1 MSGKHSSQIYRYS
14 LHVHIKNIYIYI
26 LSHLL
31 YVCIMYYNVSHA
43 CVCVYIY
50 IYRHC
55 NLHCIAYTVP
65 STNFSTLG
73 KYGDLLLKTNS
84 QKYSALVGIR

>member
-1 MSGKHSSQIYRYS
+1 M
-14 LHVHIKNIYIYI
+14 
-26 LSHLL
+26 
-31 YVCIMYYNVSHA
+31 YVLCTIMYHMPVY
-43 CVCVYIY
+43 VYIY